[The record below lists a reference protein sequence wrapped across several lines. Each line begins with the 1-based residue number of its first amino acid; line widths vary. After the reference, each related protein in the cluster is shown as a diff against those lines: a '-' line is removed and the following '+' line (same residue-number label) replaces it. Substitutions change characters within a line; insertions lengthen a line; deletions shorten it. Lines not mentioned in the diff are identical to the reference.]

1 MALLCVTRHV
11 TSGESAHH
19 LRCVLPYYAVRDIR
33 HGVRCPGNDVN
44 RFMCVPGQI
53 LLSRFSISPLFEQP
67 RQNFIHLSP
76 HRAIFAIVH
85 RRNSGVLG
93 LRIMGVYKGG
103 CPGSQKEAEI
113 TNRDSEICPGN
124 RVNRLPSS
132 PEHQLRI
139 DRTLQCST
147 GMRPYRDSDIPTEVW
162 DSPRDQY
169 YLLSFGASCWM
180 WRITASGKPAW
191 M

>member
-1 MALLCVTRHV
+1 MKNITFIAKVVQYPCCADAARL
-11 TSGESAHH
+11 G
-19 LRCVLPYYAVRDIR
+19 VR
-33 HGVRCPGNDVN
+33 VRCPGSDVN
-44 RFMCVPGQI
+44 RFMCGPGQI
-53 LLSRFSISPLFEQP
+53 SLSRFSISPLFEQP

-85 RRNSGVLG
+85 RWNSGVLG

-103 CPGSQKEAEI
+103 CPGSQEEAEI

-139 DRTLQCST
+139 GRTLQCAT

-169 YLLSFGASCWM
+169 YLPSFGASCLA

>member
-1 MALLCVTRHV
+1 MFIAKVVQYPCCADAARL
-11 TSGESAHH
+11 G
-19 LRCVLPYYAVRDIR
+19 VR
-33 HGVRCPGNDVN
+33 VRCPGSDVN
-44 RFMCVPGQI
+44 RFMCGPGQI
-53 LLSRFSISPLFEQP
+53 SLSRFSISPLFEQP

-85 RRNSGVLG
+85 RWNSGVLG

-132 PEHQLRI
+132 PEHQQRI

-169 YLLSFGASCWM
+169 YLLSLGASCWM

>member
-1 MALLCVTRHV
+1 
-11 TSGESAHH
+11 
-19 LRCVLPYYAVRDIR
+19 
-33 HGVRCPGNDVN
+33 
-44 RFMCVPGQI
+44 MCGPGQI
-53 LLSRFSISPLFEQP
+53 SLSRFSISPLFEQP

-85 RRNSGVLG
+85 RWNSGVLG

-132 PEHQLRI
+132 PEHQQRI

-169 YLLSFGASCWM
+169 YLPSFGASCLA